1 LDCAEFNRVPR
12 RHTDEVPAGDTKL
25 SKRRNLMKR
34 VRARAGHRLAGWGLL
49 GLAFLLLA
57 GCGPPSGTVS
67 GKVTIGGKTVP
78 RGSVAFVPPNGKG
91 TRTSEIAEDGTY
103 TVRNLPP
110 GKAAIIVETKSAA
123 PPSAPGG
130 VRMNMPAGAPN
141 APGADAGKR
150 YVPIPEKYSQAGTS
164 GLSLEVKTGK
174 QEYNIDLK
182 SK

>member
-1 LDCAEFNRVPR
+1 
-12 RHTDEVPAGDTKL
+12 
-25 SKRRNLMKR
+25 MKR
-34 VRARAGHRLAGWGLL
+34 VRAGAGHRLAGWGLL

-57 GCGPPSGTVS
+57 GCSPPSGTVS
-67 GKVTIGGKTVP
+67 GKVTIGGQTVP
-78 RGSVAFVPPNGKG
+78 GGSVSFVPPEGKG
-91 TRTSEIAEDGTY
+91 TQIAEISEDGSY

-123 PPSAPGG
+123 PPAAPGG

-150 YVPIPEKYSQAGTS
+150 YVAIPEAYSSAETS
-164 GLSLEVKTGK
+164 GLSYEVKAGK
-174 QEYNIDLK
+174 QEHNIDLQK